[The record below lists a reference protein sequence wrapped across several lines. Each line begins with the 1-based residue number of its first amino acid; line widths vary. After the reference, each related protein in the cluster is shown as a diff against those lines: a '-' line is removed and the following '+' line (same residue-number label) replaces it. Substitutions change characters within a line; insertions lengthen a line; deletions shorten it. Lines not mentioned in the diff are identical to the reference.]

1 MRDPVTLST
10 GITFDRDNIERWI
23 FSGKHNTCPVTK
35 QTLPELDLT
44 PNHTLRRLIQAWC
57 TANASKGVERF
68 PTPRQPVNK
77 AQISKL
83 LDVIISTQDQLPSLL
98 KLKSIVLE
106 SERNKQ
112 YVQASGAVDI
122 LVSVIKNYIIEEE
135 SGSDHNEEESESS
148 SNASD
153 EALCILYSLQL
164 SEQDLVDLISK
175 NGEFVESLTAM
186 LRRSNYQSRAYA
198 ALLLR
203 SILAVIPPVRLVALK
218 EELFEEMVKV
228 IKDKISYQALK
239 AGLRT
244 LAWLCPWGRN
254 RIKAVEAGAV
264 NVLIELL
271 LDEPEKMA
279 CEMVLLVLDLMCGCA
294 EGRAEMM
301 SHAAGIAVVMRMMLR
316 VSAVATNRS
325 VRILHSLSKFS
336 ASPAII
342 HEMMAVGAV
351 SKLCFVL
358 QVNCGIKTKEKV
370 QEILRLHSM
379 AWKHSPCLSP
389 QFQASYPS

>member
-23 FSGKHNTCPVTK
+23 FSRKHNTCPVTK

-57 TANASKGVERF
+57 TANSAKGVERF

-106 SERNKQ
+106 SERNKK

-239 AGLRT
+239 ASLRT

-264 NVLIELL
+264 NMLIELL
-271 LDEPEKMA
+271 LD
-279 CEMVLLVLDLMCGCA
+279 
-294 EGRAEMM
+294 
-301 SHAAGIAVVMRMMLR
+301 
-316 VSAVATNRS
+316 
-325 VRILHSLSKFS
+325 
-336 ASPAII
+336 
-342 HEMMAVGAV
+342 
-351 SKLCFVL
+351 
-358 QVNCGIKTKEKV
+358 
-370 QEILRLHSM
+370 
-379 AWKHSPCLSP
+379 
-389 QFQASYPS
+389 